1 MATADTVIIYDSDWN
16 PQSDAQAIDR
26 AHRIGQKKQVRVFRL
41 ITENTIDERIV
52 QRAEIKLRLDRM
64 IINNARAPQKDAKAN
79 KTDMI
84 DIIRFGAEH
93 ILSDEFE
100 GIVDVDIEQ
109 ILKDGAVKTNAEN
122 AKYAKKKEEELR
134 NLTLHEASTTKS
146 VYDFEGVDYRKLTSA
161 PVEAMPAVRSTRVRG
176 DVQYV
181 EPRTEP
187 VKLVTL
193 HDFQFF
199 PPALYLLCVPGT
211 FKIDINAQ
219 KGE

>member
-1 MATADTVIIYDSDWN
+1 MYDSDWN

-64 IINNARAPQKDAKAN
+64 IINSSRAPKKDANASKN
-79 KTDMI
+79 DMV

-93 ILSDEFE
+93 ILSDEFQN
-100 GIVDVDIEQ
+100 IVDVDIEQ
-109 ILKDGAVKTNAEN
+109 IIKEGAVKTNAEN
-122 AKYAKKKEEELR
+122 EKYAKMKEEELR
-134 NLTLHEASTTKS
+134 GLTLAEASTTKS
-146 VYDFEGVDYRKLTSA
+146 VYDFEGVDYRQLTSA
-161 PVEAMPAVRSTRVRG
+161 AAEVAPTGRAGRIK
-176 DVQYV
+176 DYVQYV
-181 EPRTEP
+181 EPKAVA

-193 HDFQFF
+193 HDFQFY

-211 FKIDINAQ
+211 FKIDINSQ
-219 KGE
+219 KGK